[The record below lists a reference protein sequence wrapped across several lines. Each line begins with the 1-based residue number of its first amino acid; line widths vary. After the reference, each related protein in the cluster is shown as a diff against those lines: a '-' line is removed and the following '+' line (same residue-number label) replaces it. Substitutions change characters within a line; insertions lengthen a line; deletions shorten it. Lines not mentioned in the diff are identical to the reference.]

1 MAASTVKPIP
11 KGYHSVTPYL
21 IIKGAARAID
31 FYKHA
36 FGAVETLRV
45 PGPNG
50 TIGHAELRIGD
61 SIIMLADEMQS
72 GPYRSP
78 EAFGGSPV
86 SLMIYI
92 ANVDDVFARALS
104 LGARQSR
111 AVQDQFYGD
120 RSGNLI
126 DPFGHVWTIATHVE
140 DVSLE
145 EMQRRTEALPKSA

>member
-1 MAASTVKPIP
+1 MAGSAVKPVP
-11 KGYHSVTPYL
+11 EGYHSVTPYL

-31 FYKHA
+31 FYKQA
-36 FGAVETLRV
+36 FGAIEMLRV
-45 PGPNG
+45 PGSNG

-61 SIIMLADEMQS
+61 SVIMLADEIQS

-78 EAFGGSPV
+78 EAFGGSPI

-111 AVQDQFYGD
+111 AVQDQIYGD

-145 EMQRRTEALPKSA
+145 EMQRRMEALPKSA